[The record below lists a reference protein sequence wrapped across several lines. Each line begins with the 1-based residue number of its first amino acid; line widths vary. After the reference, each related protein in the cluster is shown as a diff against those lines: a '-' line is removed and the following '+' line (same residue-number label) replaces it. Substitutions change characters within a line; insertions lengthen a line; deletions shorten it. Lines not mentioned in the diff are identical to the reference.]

1 MPVVSGRRAAR
12 LAAPCARHNG
22 QAMPSLIMGLIGL
35 AFWTVVVVLMN
46 DAYGFTVT
54 DDPEDGGANMAA
66 SFGYV
71 YLGAI

>member
-1 MPVVSGRRAAR
+1 
-12 LAAPCARHNG
+12 
-22 QAMPSLIMGLIGL
+22 MPSLILGLIGL

-71 YLGAI
+71 YLGAIWLAGAAVIALTVWIWRRTPPPN